1 MACSTKHG
9 IPLNVPICFAFDG
22 SRIYS
27 PIDEKPKRA
36 APLALRRVSN
46 IKENSNVCLTVDKYS
61 EDWRRL
67 QYVLVLGRAEVI
79 QQGKKFPE
87 AIALL
92 REKYRQYNSMKL
104 ETRPLIAIRPLRIVA
119 WKPSTTLEQSSQKNM
134 TVPGGSW

>member
-27 PIDEKPKRA
+27 SIDEKPKKA
-36 APLALRRVSN
+36 APLALRRISY
-46 IKENSNVCLTVDKYS
+46 IKENANVCLTVDKYD
-61 EDWRRL
+61 EDWRKL

-92 REKYRQYNSMKL
+92 RKKYGQYNSMKL
-104 ETRPLIAIRPLRIVA
+104 ETRPLITIRPLRIVA
-119 WKPSTTLEQSSQKNM
+119 WKPSTMPEQSNQKNM
-134 TVPGGSW
+134 TDPGGS